1 MRSSKDRPRTPGRAQ
16 ADDPVL
22 NIIGN
27 KVALGP
33 IRKDLLGLYQ
43 RWINDFEVT
52 RTLDLPMR
60 PFPLEYEEAW
70 YQRVI
75 QSDRDLTFTIYD
87 RQTLRP
93 IGNAGL
99 HQIDY
104 QSRTADFGMA
114 IGEKDFWGRGYGTE
128 STGLVLDYGFG
139 TLGLHNI
146 LLQVFSGNSAAI
158 RAYEKAG
165 FRRIGERREARRVN
179 GEIWHILFM
188 DCLPGDRKLAK
199 DGPRPAGAKSQSR
212 RG

>member
-1 MRSSKDRPRTPGRAQ
+1 MKSRKRRPRTATRAS
-16 ADDPVL
+16 ADAPVL
-22 NIIGN
+22 NIVGK

-70 YQRVI
+70 YQRAT

-87 RQTLRP
+87 RKTLRP

-99 HQIDY
+99 HQIDH
-104 QSRTADFGMA
+104 QHRTADFGMA

-128 STGLVLDYGFG
+128 STGLILDYGFK
-139 TLGLHNI
+139 TLGLNNI
-146 LLQVFSGNSAAI
+146 MLQVFSSNTAAI

-165 FRRIGERREARRVN
+165 FRRMGERRQGHRAS
-179 GEIWHILFM
+179 GEIWNILFM
-188 DCLPGDRKLAK
+188 DCLPSDRKLAIE
-199 DGPRPAGAKSQSR
+199 GRAT
-212 RG
+212 

>member
-1 MRSSKDRPRTPGRAQ
+1 MKSRKGRPRTKTRAPT
-16 ADDPVL
+16 DDPVL

-33 IRKDLLGLYQ
+33 IRKDLLRLYQ

-87 RQTLRP
+87 RETLRP

-104 QSRTADFGMA
+104 QNRSADFGMA

-128 STGLVLDYGFG
+128 STGLILDYGFK

-146 LLQVFSGNSAAI
+146 MLQVFSSNTAAI

-165 FRRIGERREARRVN
+165 FRRMGERRDAHRAN
-179 GEIWHILFM
+179 GEIWNILFM
-188 DCLPGDRKLAK
+188 DCLPGDRKLATE
-199 DGPRPAGAKSQSR
+199 GQAT
-212 RG
+212 

>member
-1 MRSSKDRPRTPGRAQ
+1 MSSRKGRPRTPTRAS
-16 ADDPVL
+16 ADAPVL
-22 NIIGN
+22 NIVGK

-33 IRKDLLGLYQ
+33 IRKDLLWLYQ

-70 YQRVI
+70 YQRST

-87 RQTLRP
+87 RKTLRP

-104 QSRTADFGMA
+104 QHRTADFGIA

-128 STGLVLDYGFG
+128 SAGLILDYGFK

-146 LLQVFSGNSAAI
+146 MLQVFSSNSSAI

-165 FRRIGERREARRVN
+165 FRRMGERREAHHVS
-179 GEIWHILFM
+179 GEIWNILFM
-188 DCLPGDRKLAK
+188 DCLPSDRKLAIE
-199 DGPRPAGAKSQSR
+199 GRAT
-212 RG
+212 